1 MRAWQIFTKR
11 GKPVVDTTGR
21 LVIYARKRD
30 AKFHC
35 SESHPGRRFEAVD
48 IHVPRLSRYDIEE
61 EPVVTKTPDLRPPP
75 NIFTPERLQQD
86 SRFQNEMDEIFCDN
100 CGRLRPCQACG

>member
-35 SESHPGRRFEAVD
+35 SESHPGRRYEPVNVHKSED
-48 IHVPRLSRYDIEE
+48 QRHDIEDATYE
-61 EPVVTKTPDLRPPP
+61 DTPHKGPYVGP
-75 NIFTPERLQQD
+75 FG
-86 SRFQNEMDEIFCDN
+86 EMINQEIE
-100 CGRLRPCQACG
+100 G